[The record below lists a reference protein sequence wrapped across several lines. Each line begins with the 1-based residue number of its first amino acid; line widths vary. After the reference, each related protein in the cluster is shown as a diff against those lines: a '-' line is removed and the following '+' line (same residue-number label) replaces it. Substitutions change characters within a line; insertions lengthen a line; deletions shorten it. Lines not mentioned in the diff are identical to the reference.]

1 VHKEPVNKSPDCL
14 PILEEIMRNIEELK
28 QLGKIVKKKN
38 YVDAEI
44 ARIINRPAHRGHAGE
59 YIASL
64 VIDIDQEHSSS
75 NKSTDGKF
83 RAGNLLGKTVNIKWY
98 GKQQGILDVNSISD
112 FHLVM
117 TGPKMAAV
125 SSRGTISPWV
135 IDKIFLFE
143 TARLINELQARG
155 INKRGIAT
163 SVAEELW
170 QRAEVYPQ
178 QRSNQLVFTE
188 EQKQLLSLFN

>member
-1 VHKEPVNKSPDCL
+1 
-14 PILEEIMRNIEELK
+14 MRNIEELNR
-28 QLGKIVKKKN
+28 LGKIVKQKN
-38 YVDAEI
+38 SVDADI
-44 ARIINRPAHRGHAGE
+44 ARLINRPAHRGHAGE
-59 YIASL
+59 YIASSAF
-64 VIDIDQEHSSS
+64 DIDLEHSAS
-75 NKSTDGKF
+75 NKGTDGKF
-83 RAGNLLGKTVNIKWY
+83 RTGNLLGKTVNVKWY

-117 TGPKMAAV
+117 TGPKVAVV

-143 TARLINELQARG
+143 TAKLINELQARG
-155 INKRGIAT
+155 ITKIGIAT

-170 QRAEVYPQ
+170 DRAEVYPQ
-178 QRSNQLVFTE
+178 QRSNQLLITE